1 MEFET
6 EWKINGLNQQYARC
20 LDEGR
25 YEEWPTFFVEDA
37 MYAIHSRE
45 NADAGLEGY
54 IMYCEGGPML
64 RDRILATE
72 KVLVHDLRF
81 ERRIVTDVVVK
92 NHGDDVIEARA
103 NYLMVRTDLEGR
115 SELFSAGE
123 YRDKIVFDD
132 EGNPKFQERIVV
144 PDTFNIVGTC
154 PYPI

>member
-54 IMYCEGGPML
+54 IMYCDGAPCFAIGFWRP
-64 RDRILATE
+64 
-72 KVLVHDLRF
+72 K
-81 ERRIVTDVVVK
+81 
-92 NHGDDVIEARA
+92 
-103 NYLMVRTDLEGR
+103 R
-115 SELFSAGE
+115 SSFTIFALNAESSPTLS
-123 YRDKIVFDD
+123 
-132 EGNPKFQERIVV
+132 
-144 PDTFNIVGTC
+144 
-154 PYPI
+154 